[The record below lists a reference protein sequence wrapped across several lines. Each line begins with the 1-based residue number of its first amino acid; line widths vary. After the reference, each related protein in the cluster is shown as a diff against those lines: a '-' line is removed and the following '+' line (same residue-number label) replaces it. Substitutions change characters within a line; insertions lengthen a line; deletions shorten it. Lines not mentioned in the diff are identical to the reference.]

1 MTKITQAFIFC
12 AGRGERMRPL
22 TDSIPKPLLEV
33 KNKKILD
40 YILTKLQEVSSLEKI
55 IINAHYL
62 ADEIEKHIRSLSNP
76 KIIISRE
83 LDKFE
88 TGGGL
93 IYALDKIDIDKPL
106 LTLNGDVLWRNK
118 NNFSDLNFLIDNFDI
133 SAHDFLLGLKKV
145 EDYWGYDGN
154 PECRGDFDLIGKKL
168 HRKKAENNQKISM
181 SHVYV
186 GLQILN
192 PKVLLGNHD
201 KCFSISKF
209 YKSAVNSANI
219 LDRIDGIELKGD
231 YFHVGTPQHLEL
243 ANREF

>member
-22 TDSIPKPLLEV
+22 TDSTHKPLLEV

-40 YILTKLQEVSSLEKI
+40 YILAKLQAISSLEKI
-55 IINAHYL
+55 IINAYYL
-62 ADEIEKHIRSLSNP
+62 ADEIEKHIRSLNNS
-76 KIIISRE
+76 KIVISRE
-83 LDKFE
+83 SDKIE

-106 LTLNGDVLWRNK
+106 LTLNGDVLWRDQ
-118 NNFSDLNFLIDNFDI
+118 NNFSDLNFLIENFDI
-133 SAHDFLLGLKKV
+133 KAHDFLLGLKKV
-145 EDYWGYDGN
+145 EDFWGYDGSSQSF
-154 PECRGDFDLIGKKL
+154 GDFDLIGKKL

-192 PKVLLGNHD
+192 PKVLLGNHE
-201 KCFSISKF
+201 KCFSVGKF
-209 YKSAVNSANI
+209 YQSAVNSNNI
-219 LDRIDGIELKGD
+219 LERIDGVELRGD

>member
-12 AGRGERMRPL
+12 AGRGERMRPI
-22 TDSIPKPLLEV
+22 TDSIPKPLVEV

-40 YILTKLQEVSSLEKI
+40 YILEKLREISSLEKI
-55 IINAHYL
+55 IINAYYL
-62 ADEIEKHIRSLSNP
+62 ADEIEKHLRFLNNP
-76 KIIISRE
+76 KIILSRE
-83 LDKFE
+83 IEKVE

-93 IYALDKIDIDKPL
+93 VYALDKIDIDKPL

-118 NNFSDLNFLIDNFDI
+118 NNFSDLNFLIENFDI
-133 SAHDFLLGLKKV
+133 KSHDFLLGLKKPK
-145 EDYWGYDGN
+145 DYWGYEGN
-154 PECRGDFDLIGKKL
+154 QQCVGDFDLIDKKL
-168 HRKKAENNQKISM
+168 YRKNVENNQKISM

-192 PKVLLGNHD
+192 PRVLLGNHE
-201 KCFSISKF
+201 KCFSVSKF
-209 YKSAVNSANI
+209 YKSAVNSVDFLN
-219 LDRIDGIELKGD
+219 RIEGVELKGD

>member
-22 TDSIPKPLLEV
+22 TDSTPKPLLEV
-33 KNKKILD
+33 KNKSILD
-40 YILTKLQEVSSLEKI
+40 YILAKLDEIPTLEKI
-55 IINAHYL
+55 IINAYYL
-62 ADEIEKHIRSLSNP
+62 ADEIEKHIHSLNNP
-76 KIIISRE
+76 KILISRE
-83 LDKFE
+83 LDKVE

-118 NNFSDLNFLIDNFDI
+118 NNFSDLNFLSENFDI
-133 SAHDFLLGLKKV
+133 NSHDFLLGLKKV
-145 EDYWGYDGN
+145 KDFWGYDGSSKSF
-154 PECRGDFDLIGKKL
+154 GDFDLIGKKL
-168 HRKKAENNQKISM
+168 YHKISQNQQKVSM

-186 GLQILN
+186 GLQVLN
-192 PKVLLGNHD
+192 PKVLLGNHE
-201 KCFSISKF
+201 KCFSVLKF

-219 LDRIDGIELKGD
+219 LDRIEGVELKGD

>member
-12 AGRGERMRPL
+12 AGRGERMRPI
-22 TDSIPKPLLEV
+22 TDSIPKPLV
-33 KNKKILD
+33 KVKDKSILD
-40 YILTKLQEVSSLEKI
+40 YILAKLHEIPSLEKI
-55 IINAHYL
+55 IINAFYL
-62 ADEIEKHIRSLSNP
+62 AEEIEKHIISLNDP

-83 LDKFE
+83 VEKVE

-118 NNFSDLNFLIDNFDI
+118 NNFSDLNFLSENFDI
-133 SAHDFLLGLKKV
+133 NAHDFLLGLKKTK
-145 EDYWGYDGN
+145 DYWGYDGL
-154 PECRGDFDLIGKKL
+154 GDFDLIDKKL
-168 HRKKAENNQKISM
+168 HHKILQNGQKILM

-186 GLQILN
+186 GLQIIN
-192 PKVLLGNHD
+192 PKVLMGNHE
-201 KCFSISKF
+201 KCFSMAKF

-219 LDRIDGIELKGD
+219 LNRIEGIELKGD